1 MPQSVGRKRNIYFP
15 DGSIDES
22 KLECVIYARKSTE
35 EKDKQYFSIP
45 RQIEECRKLAK
56 LMGYKVVREPIIEHA
71 SAKDAGNRPKF
82 DEMIK
87 ELERGEFDGIITYA
101 PDRLAR
107 NMLEAGKILDL
118 LVPHKN
124 ESEAALKKLAFATGS
139 FVNDINGRLVL
150 AVQFGLAT
158 QYSQA
163 LQKSVTDG
171 MTTHAKAG
179 KAQGN
184 PKWGYEIDEKGD
196 YIPDRKYFSAIQ
208 HGWHMILN
216 GSSQREVMEYWAME
230 DVHRMTKTTEGK
242 DGERVGPPKS
252 STVSRIFQDSIYY
265 GVLNWDGVETDLRG
279 NGKFVPMVSKE
290 EWDRVQFIIETQGG
304 KKKTKSAKNRFLPL
318 RQFVLCAGCGKM
330 MTVSV
335 GGKTKNKLVYY
346 RCQHKDCP
354 YGTNEVRGYEVF
366 NQLYKMLDNLKLSS
380 DAYEQYRQAIDDFR
394 ENELDNLRMRKTHLE
409 GQKRYLMRKRQ
420 KDSEIV
426 QKLASAENVAES
438 VFEDANAAVEDDD
451 YNIAKAEEEIREI
464 KRKLDGSEDLAISEQ
479 EFLNLIES
487 AGKQMRNGNFV
498 QKDAIARL
506 LLLNIKVDSQK
517 RLIPIW
523 NEAFRGL
530 FSSQVIPD
538 GELGEARTLDTG
550 LKRPVL

>member
-1 MPQSVGRKRNIYFP
+1 MKMKMAQVLGRKQDIHFP

-22 KLECVIYARKSTE
+22 KLRFVIYARKSTE

-56 LMGYKVVREPIIEHA
+56 SMGYRVIGEPIEEHA

-82 DEMIK
+82 DKMLK
-87 ELERGEFDGIITYA
+87 QLERGDFDGIITYA
-101 PDRLAR
+101 PDRLSR

-124 ESEAALKKLAFATGS
+124 EDEAALKKLAFATGS

-163 LQKSVTDG
+163 LQKAVTDG
-171 MTTHAKAG
+171 MATHAKEG

-184 PKWGYEIDEKGD
+184 PKWGYEIDAKGD
-196 YIPDRKYFSAIQ
+196 YIPDRKYFSIIQ
-208 HGWHMILN
+208 HGWYMLLN
-216 GSSQREVMEYWAME
+216 GSTQKEVMDYWAME

-252 STVSRIFQDSIYY
+252 STVSRIFQDSLYY

-279 NGKFVPMVSKE
+279 NGKFVAMVSKE
-290 EWDRVQFIIETQGG
+290 EWDRVQFITESQRGG
-304 KKKTKSAKNRFLPL
+304 KGKRKAAKERFLPL
-318 RQFVLCAGCGKM
+318 RQFVLCAGCGHT

-346 RCQHKDCP
+346 RCQNKHCK
-354 YGTNEVRGYEVF
+354 YGTNEVRGYEIF
-366 NQLYKMLDNLKLSS
+366 NQLYDLLDGLKLSD
-380 DAYEQYRQAIDDFR
+380 DAYEQYKQTIDDFR
-394 ENELDNLRMRKTHLE
+394 ENELDSLRIRKTHLE
-409 GQKRYLMRKRQ
+409 GQKRYLMKKRQ
-420 KDSEIV
+420 KDSETV
-426 QKLASAENVAES
+426 QRLANAENVAES
-438 VFEDANAAVEDDD
+438 VFEDANAAVEEDD
-451 YNIAKAEEEIREI
+451 YNIARAEEEIREV

-479 EFLNLIES
+479 EFLTLIES
-487 AGKQMRNGNFV
+487 AGKQMKNGNFV
-498 QKDAIARL
+498 QKDAIARI
-506 LLLNIKVDSQK
+506 LLLNLKVDDKK

-538 GELGEARTLDTG
+538 GDPGG
-550 LKRPVL
+550 S